1 MIGQT
6 LGRYRIVQRLGE
18 GGAGVVYLAEDP
30 RLERNVALKILR
42 EDALRDEAART
53 RFRGEARVLARL
65 LHPNVA
71 TLFDLDAADGRD
83 FLVMEYVGGETL
95 ASLLAEG
102 PLPERRARVIGIEI
116 AQALAAAHEQGIVHR
131 DLKPSN
137 VLLTPRGHAKVL
149 DFGLAHI
156 IAPGDVSTT
165 RSGSTGASLIGTIPY
180 MAPEQ
185 IRADHVDART
195 DLYALGTLLFEMTA
209 GSRTFPEAELVR
221 LMYRIVND
229 AAPTL
234 RSVKPGVSEELE
246 RLVAR
251 CLEKAPDRR
260 YATAEAVIRALRGDD
275 SENRAR
281 VDATARAAPPAATAD
296 AHAGGRIRALAV
308 LPFENRSGDPEQE
321 FFADGMTDALITD
334 LAQIGALRV
343 ISRTS
348 AMRFK
353 GTRSSLPQIAR
364 ELNVDAVVEGSAL
377 RAVNQVRISVQLVD
391 AASDSSLWAKSYDR
405 DLADVLSLQR
415 EVTRAIAEEIRIQL
429 TPEEQS
435 RLKPRG
441 PVNPAA
447 HVAYLQGRFLWNRWD
462 TESLKQSITYFEQA
476 LAADPS
482 YALAYAGLAD
492 SYSVL
497 GNTNAMPPN
506 VAYPLSIAAA
516 ERGLALDPNVAELH
530 ASLAY
535 VQRFYVWDW
544 PRVERG
550 FLRALEINPG
560 YGTGRR
566 WYAQFLSAM
575 GRHDEAIAEA
585 ERALELDPLSL
596 IIHTAVG
603 DVLFFARRYER
614 AIYYYRRCV
623 EMDPT
628 FRPGH
633 TDLSR
638 ALEFTGAID
647 EAIAEFLRGTGAETG
662 APAASAALATLL
674 VRAGRR
680 AEAADMIARVEARA
694 TSQYVSPYGI
704 ASYYATA
711 GDNARALDWLERAY
725 AERDGALPLMKVHP
739 RLDVLHGEPRFREL
753 LAKMQLDN

>member
-209 GSRTFPEAELVR
+209 GSRPFPEAELVR

-260 YATAEAVIRALRGDD
+260 YATAEAVIRALRGED

-296 AHAGGRIRALAV
+296 ARAGGRIRALAV

-377 RAVNQVRISVQLVD
+377 RAGNQVRISVQLVD

-415 EVTRAIAEEIRIQL
+415 EVTRAIAEEIRIS
-429 TPEEQS
+429 S
-435 RLKPRG
+435 R
-441 PVNPAA
+441 
-447 HVAYLQGRFLWNRWD
+447 
-462 TESLKQSITYFEQA
+462 
-476 LAADPS
+476 
-482 YALAYAGLAD
+482 
-492 SYSVL
+492 
-497 GNTNAMPPN
+497 
-506 VAYPLSIAAA
+506 
-516 ERGLALDPNVAELH
+516 
-530 ASLAY
+530 
-535 VQRFYVWDW
+535 
-544 PRVERG
+544 
-550 FLRALEINPG
+550 
-560 YGTGRR
+560 RR
-566 WYAQFLSAM
+566 S
-575 GRHDEAIAEA
+575 
-585 ERALELDPLSL
+585 
-596 IIHTAVG
+596 
-603 DVLFFARRYER
+603 
-614 AIYYYRRCV
+614 
-623 EMDPT
+623 
-628 FRPGH
+628 
-633 TDLSR
+633 SR
-638 ALEFTGAID
+638 A
-647 EAIAEFLRGTGAETG
+647 
-662 APAASAALATLL
+662 
-674 VRAGRR
+674 
-680 AEAADMIARVEARA
+680 
-694 TSQYVSPYGI
+694 
-704 ASYYATA
+704 
-711 GDNARALDWLERAY
+711 
-725 AERDGALPLMKVHP
+725 
-739 RLDVLHGEPRFREL
+739 
-753 LAKMQLDN
+753 